1 MVTAAAVGNKIE
13 NKEHLVVKKRS
24 QLSAIWFRFR
34 KNKLALIGLTL
45 LVSMITVAIFADVIA
60 NYEEKAITMNIR
72 ERLQPPSAQ
81 HIFGTDHVGRDLFA
95 RIIHGAR
102 ISISLGILTIC
113 ISVTVGAIIGAVSG
127 YYGGKL
133 DNVLMRIMDVIIAVP
148 NILMAIS
155 IVAALG
161 PGLIN
166 LLIAMSVAMVP
177 NFARVVRASIMS
189 ILGLEF
195 IEAAKACGTRDRRI
209 IFRHII
215 PNAIGPI
222 IVQATLSMANTI
234 LAISALSFVGLGI
247 EPPIPEWGSMLS
259 EGRIQMRNFPYLVVI
274 PGLAIMCAVMALNLI
289 GDGLRDAL
297 DPKLKN

>member
-1 MVTAAAVGNKIE
+1 MSSSDASGKNTKTVI
-13 NKEHLVVKKRS
+13 KKRS
-24 QLSAIWFRFR
+24 QFMAIWFRFR
-34 KNKLALIGLTL
+34 KNKLAVAGLILFIF
-45 LVSMITVAIFADVIA
+45 MILVAIFADFIA
-60 NYEEKAITMNIR
+60 DYEQLAIRQNIPQ
-72 ERLQPPSAQ
+72 RLKLPGGD
-81 HIFGTDHVGRDLFA
+81 HIFGTDHLGRDLFA

-102 ISISLGILTIC
+102 ISIFLGLITISTALT
-113 ISVTVGAIIGAVSG
+113 TGAIIGAVSG

-161 PGLIN
+161 PGLVNI
-166 LLIAMSVAMVP
+166 LIAMSVALVP

-189 ILGLEF
+189 ILGQEF

-247 EPPIPEWGSMLS
+247 EPPTPEWGAMLS
-259 EGRIQMRNFPYLVVI
+259 EGRIQMRNYPYLVII
-274 PGLAIMCAVMALNLI
+274 PGLAIMCVVMALNLI

>member
-1 MVTAAAVGNKIE
+1 M
-13 NKEHLVVKKRS
+13 
-24 QLSAIWFRFR
+24 AIWFRFR
-34 KNKLALIGLTL
+34 KNKLAVAGLILFIF
-45 LVSMITVAIFADVIA
+45 MILVAIFADFIA
-60 NYEEKAITMNIR
+60 DYEQLAIRQNIPQ
-72 ERLQPPSAQ
+72 RLKLPGGD
-81 HIFGTDHVGRDLFA
+81 HIFGTDHLGRDLFA

-102 ISISLGILTIC
+102 ISIFLGLITISTALT
-113 ISVTVGAIIGAVSG
+113 TGAIIGAVSG

-161 PGLIN
+161 PGLVNI
-166 LLIAMSVAMVP
+166 LIAMSVALVP

-189 ILGLEF
+189 ILGQEF

-247 EPPIPEWGSMLS
+247 EPPTPEWGAMLS
-259 EGRIQMRNFPYLVVI
+259 EGRIQMRNYPYLVII
-274 PGLAIMCAVMALNLI
+274 PGLAIMCVVMALNLI

>member
-1 MVTAAAVGNKIE
+1 MDTAINKSGK
-13 NKEHLVVKKRS
+13 KEISSVKKRS
-24 QLSAIWFRFR
+24 QIKAIWFRFK
-34 KNKLALIGLTL
+34 KNKLAVIGMVL
-45 LVSMITVAIFADVIA
+45 LLFMASVAILADVIA
-60 NYEEKAITMNIR
+60 DYEQYVITQNISQ
-72 ERLQPPSAQ
+72 RLQPPSRDN
-81 HIFGTDHVGRDLFA
+81 ILGTDQFGRDVFA

-102 ISISLGILTIC
+102 ISLSMGLITISASLTI
-113 ISVTVGAIIGAVSG
+113 GAIIGSLSG

-133 DNVLMRIMDVIIAVP
+133 DSFLMRIMDVILAVP

-161 PGLIN
+161 PGLTN
-166 LLIAMSVAMVP
+166 LLIAMSVAQIP
-177 NFARVVRASIMS
+177 AFARVVRASIMP
-189 ILGLEF
+189 ILGQEF

-209 IFRHII
+209 IFRHIL

-222 IVQATLSMANTI
+222 IVQATLGMASTI

-247 EPPIPEWGSMLS
+247 EPPTPEWGAMLS
-259 EGRIQMRNFPYLVVI
+259 EGRVHMRNYPHLVVI
-274 PGLAIMCAVMALNLI
+274 PGVAIVFAVMALNLI

>member
-1 MVTAAAVGNKIE
+1 MDAADTNGTDVKI
-13 NKEHLVVKKRS
+13 VVKKRS
-24 QLSAIWFRFR
+24 QFMAIWFRFR
-34 KNKLALIGLTL
+34 KNKLALVGLTL
-45 LVSMITVAIFADVIA
+45 LTILVSVAIFADVIA
-60 NYEEKAITMNIR
+60 NYEEKAITQNIR
-72 ERLQPPSAQ
+72 QRLQPPGGDYL
-81 HIFGTDHVGRDLFA
+81 FGTDHLGRDLFA

-113 ISVTVGAIIGAVSG
+113 ISVSVGAIIGAVSG
-127 YYGGKL
+127 YYGGIL

-166 LLIAMSVAMVP
+166 ILIAMSVAMVP

-189 ILGLEF
+189 ILGQEF

-222 IVQATLSMANTI
+222 IVQGTLSMANTI

-247 EPPIPEWGSMLS
+247 EPPIPEWGAMLS
-259 EGRIQMRNFPYLVVI
+259 EGRFQMRNHPYLVVI
-274 PGLAIMCAVMALNLI
+274 PGLAIMSAVMALNLI

>member
-1 MVTAAAVGNKIE
+1 MYSADSIGE
-13 NKEHLVVKKRS
+13 KEKVIVKKRS
-24 QLSAIWFRFR
+24 QFVAIWFRFR
-34 KNKLALIGLTL
+34 KNKLALVGLAL
-45 LVSMITVAIFADVIA
+45 LVFMILVAVFADVIA
-60 NYEEKAITMNIR
+60 NYEQYAIRQNIPQ
-72 ERLQPPSAQ
+72 RLKLPSRD
-81 HIFGTDHVGRDLFA
+81 HIFGTDHLGRDLFA

-102 ISISLGILTIC
+102 ISIFLGLITI
-113 ISVTVGAIIGAVSG
+113 STALSVGAVIGAVSG

-161 PGLIN
+161 PGLVNI
-166 LLIAMSVAMVP
+166 LIAMSVALIP

-189 ILGLEF
+189 ILGQEF
-195 IEAAKACGTRDRRI
+195 IEAAKACGTKDRRI

-247 EPPIPEWGSMLS
+247 EPPTPEWGAMLS
-259 EGRIQMRNFPYLVVI
+259 EGRIQMRNFPYLVII
-274 PGLAIMCAVMALNLI
+274 PGLAIMFAVMALNLI

-297 DPKLKN
+297 DPKLRN

>member
-1 MVTAAAVGNKIE
+1 MDTINTNAKEQKI
-13 NKEHLVVKKRS
+13 VVKKRS
-24 QLSAIWFRFR
+24 QFMAIWFRFR
-34 KNKLALIGLTL
+34 KNKLALVGLTL
-45 LVSMITVAIFADVIA
+45 LICLASVAIFADLIA
-60 NYEEKAITMNIR
+60 NYEEKAITQNIR
-72 ERLQPPSAQ
+72 QRLQKPSPD
-81 HIFGTDHVGRDLFA
+81 HLFGTDHLGRDLFA

-113 ISVTVGAIIGAVSG
+113 ISVSVGAIIGAVSG

-166 LLIAMSVAMVP
+166 ILIAMSVAMVP

-189 ILGLEF
+189 ILGQEF

-222 IVQATLSMANTI
+222 IVQGTLSMANTI
-234 LAISALSFVGLGI
+234 LTISALSFVGLGI
-247 EPPIPEWGSMLS
+247 EPPIPEWGAMLS
-259 EGRIQMRNFPYLVVI
+259 EGRFQMRNYPYLVVI
-274 PGLAIMCAVMALNLI
+274 PGLAIMSAVMALNLI

>member
-1 MVTAAAVGNKIE
+1 MEALGASGR
-13 NKEHLVVKKRS
+13 KEKVVIKKRS
-24 QLSAIWFRFR
+24 QFLAIWFRFR
-34 KNKLALIGLTL
+34 KNKLAVIGLTM
-45 LVSMITVAIFADVIA
+45 LVFMITVAIFADVIA
-60 NYEEKAITMNIR
+60 NYEQQAIRQNIPQ
-72 ERLQPPSAQ
+72 RLKPPGGE
-81 HIFGTDHVGRDLFA
+81 HVFGTDHLGRDLFA

-102 ISISLGILTIC
+102 ISIFLGMITISTALTA
-113 ISVTVGAIIGAVSG
+113 GAIIGAVSG

-161 PGLIN
+161 PGLVN
-166 LLIAMSVAMVP
+166 LLIAMSVAIIP
-177 NFARVVRASIMS
+177 NFARVIRASIMGF
-189 ILGLEF
+189 LGQEF
-195 IEAAKACGTRDRRI
+195 IEAAKACGTSDRRI

-234 LAISALSFVGLGI
+234 LTISALSFVGLGI
-247 EPPIPEWGSMLS
+247 EPPIPEWGSMLN
-259 EGRIQMRNFPYLVVI
+259 EGRIQMRNYPYLVII
-274 PGLAIMCAVMALNLI
+274 PGLAIMSVVMALNLI

>member
-1 MVTAAAVGNKIE
+1 MDAAAVTGNDEKV
-13 NKEHLVVKKRS
+13 VVKKRS
-24 QLSAIWFRFR
+24 QLMAIWFRFR
-34 KNKLALIGLTL
+34 KNKLALVGLTM
-45 LVSMITVAIFADVIA
+45 LVFMISVAIFADVIA
-60 NYEEKAITMNIR
+60 NYEEKAIKQNIQ
-72 ERLQPPSAQ
+72 ERLKAPGGKY
-81 HIFGTDHVGRDLFA
+81 IFGTDHLGRDLFA

-102 ISISLGILTIC
+102 ISISIGILTIC
-113 ISVTVGAIIGAVSG
+113 ISVSIGAIIGAVSG

-161 PGLIN
+161 PGLVN

-189 ILGLEF
+189 ILGQEF

-234 LAISALSFVGLGI
+234 LAISSLSFVGLGI
-247 EPPIPEWGSMLS
+247 EPPIPEWGAMLS
-259 EGRIQMRNFPYLVVI
+259 EGRFQMRNYSYLVII
-274 PGLAIMCAVMALNLI
+274 PGLAIMSAVMALNLI